1 MDDFDDWVR
10 ASYARAYRTACLLL
24 PNPADAEEA
33 VQEAFLKVWR
43 FRSAV
48 PEGDGRQPWLYRV
61 VVNTCHSRHR
71 ADAARPRI
79 TGELNEELALADEGS
94 DAEEQLVRATDVR
107 AALAE
112 LPEHLR
118 VVVVLHYYVG
128 LADRDVGI
136 AVGRRPGTVRARLV
150 EARRRL
156 AADPRLASWAP
167 ADAGGAA

>member
-71 ADAARPRI
+71 A
-79 TGELNEELALADEGS
+79 
-94 DAEEQLVRATDVR
+94 
-107 AALAE
+107 
-112 LPEHLR
+112 
-118 VVVVLHYYVG
+118 
-128 LADRDVGI
+128 
-136 AVGRRPGTVRARLV
+136 GRRQATHHRRAR
-150 EARRRL
+150 
-156 AADPRLASWAP
+156 
-167 ADAGGAA
+167 